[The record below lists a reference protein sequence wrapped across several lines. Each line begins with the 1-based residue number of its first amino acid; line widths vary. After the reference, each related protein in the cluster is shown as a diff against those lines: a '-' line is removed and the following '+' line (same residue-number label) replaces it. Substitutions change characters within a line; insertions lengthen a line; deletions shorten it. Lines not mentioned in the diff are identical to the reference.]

1 MNKKKIGTFLCALTV
16 ALSSYAFAD
25 DLLISPAPTE
35 QKEIFVQLNGKNINF
50 TDSEG
55 NVSNPQMINSRTMVP
70 MRKIFEEFDA
80 KVDWQDTTKTI
91 VATTST
97 KEITLKID
105 DANPTVKDIA
115 TGEVTTISL
124 DQAPTIRN
132 NRTLVPVRFI
142 AESLGKE
149 VGWDNS
155 ERTVIIIDFDQ
166 FTEGLKTSVPELEKL
181 FDVKFDE
188 MKSFKSNTDVT
199 GSFTYTKNA
208 NSSENEGVSVKGN
221 LKMAVDKSEQVDMEL
236 DLDVNGEGEVLQT
249 IKDSGYEGLKGRLYI
264 SKDKILLGLEK
275 DGKMEWQDL
284 SGSISMSSKELSLI
298 NKSDLS
304 VSSYE
309 DFIKMVKDLVG
320 ELDVSSYEKLSTIF
334 NSLSS
339 ILKEISLTEEN
350 DGTKTL
356 KLSISLE
363 NEIGALNLSSYGKGD
378 VDGLTLDITLSVKDG
393 KIVKDETS
401 VIFGV
406 TTEDG
411 GKVKMDVTSSSTYT
425 NVNEDFTLVAPSV

>member
-236 DLDVNGEGEVLQT
+236 D
-249 IKDSGYEGLKGRLYI
+249 
-264 SKDKILLGLEK
+264 
-275 DGKMEWQDL
+275 
-284 SGSISMSSKELSLI
+284 
-298 NKSDLS
+298 
-304 VSSYE
+304 
-309 DFIKMVKDLVG
+309 
-320 ELDVSSYEKLSTIF
+320 
-334 NSLSS
+334 
-339 ILKEISLTEEN
+339 
-350 DGTKTL
+350 
-356 KLSISLE
+356 
-363 NEIGALNLSSYGKGD
+363 
-378 VDGLTLDITLSVKDG
+378 
-393 KIVKDETS
+393 
-401 VIFGV
+401 
-406 TTEDG
+406 
-411 GKVKMDVTSSSTYT
+411 
-425 NVNEDFTLVAPSV
+425 